1 MVTPAHDTRIG
12 TCEPADQPGLERIVN
27 AARMASST
35 AARAVTGIAGA
46 DGQRAQRCQ
55 QPVCEQNSNQ
65 PMGLPQRSCGRRSKL
80 QPRVMRT
87 LPNEPITMTSR
98 NPGSDLATEEIF
110 SEDRRLPDILEEAS
124 LPAVLRDHPTAVVPY
139 LVIRDHFTERPR
151 HPDVHPPGPRQRPI
165 SVAGDGSQ
173 TRSVCYVDDTVDGI
187 LRMHSSNI
195 ATLVNIGTPD
205 ERSVLDIARDVIAAT
220 GSRSAIAFVDRPVD
234 DPRVRRPETTRAREL
249 LGWEPAVPWSEGLT
263 STISWFRTSA
273 SPGTPSSQ
281 AISARVAE
289 RLAQDSRN

>member
-139 LVIRDHFTERPR
+139 LVIRDPLHRAAPPPAHRVLAARRAGARP
-151 HPDVHPPGPRQRPI
+151 
-165 SVAGDGSQ
+165 
-173 TRSVCYVDDTVDGI
+173 
-187 LRMHSSNI
+187 
-195 ATLVNIGTPD
+195 
-205 ERSVLDIARDVIAAT
+205 
-220 GSRSAIAFVDRPVD
+220 
-234 DPRVRRPETTRAREL
+234 RPETQSGRTAGRA
-249 LGWEPAVPWSEGLT
+249 V
-263 STISWFRTSA
+263 
-273 SPGTPSSQ
+273 
-281 AISARVAE
+281 
-289 RLAQDSRN
+289 